1 MGVTDATTGDRGGTT
16 LAAEAAN
23 GDNYAVK
30 VVSGA
35 NQLATVAVGANRDG
49 GPTTSEASAATRSIV
64 RVLVKATVRRR
75 TRVSY
80 VHPDGY
86 HDDAS
91 DVEAA
96 PPETAAPQLLLCS
109 ELNFVM
115 SSALL
120 LPLPS
125 HNCG

>member
-1 MGVTDATTGDRGGTT
+1 MGVTDATTDNHGGTT
-16 LAAEAAN
+16 VAAEEAI

-30 VVSGA
+30 VVSRA
-35 NQLATVAVGANRDG
+35 DQQATVAVEANSDG
-49 GPTTSEASAATRSIV
+49 SPTTSETSAATRSIV

-91 DVEAA
+91 NVEAA
-96 PPETAAPQLLLCS
+96 PPGTAAPQLLLCS

-125 HNCG
+125 HNFG

>member
-1 MGVTDATTGDRGGTT
+1 MTEATTGDRGGTT
-16 LAAEAAN
+16 LAAEAAI

-30 VVSGA
+30 VVSSA
-35 NQLATVAVGANRDG
+35 NQLATVTVGPNTDG
-49 GPTTSEASAATRSIV
+49 SPTTSEASAATRSIV

-91 DVEAA
+91 DVEVA
-96 PPETAAPQLLLCS
+96 PPGTAAPQLLLCS

>member
-1 MGVTDATTGDRGGTT
+1 MGVTDATTGNHGSTT
-16 LAAEAAN
+16 LAVEAAI

-30 VVSGA
+30 VVSSA
-35 NQLATVAVGANRDG
+35 NQLAAVAVGANRDG
-49 GPTTSEASAATRSIV
+49 SLTTSEASATTRSTV

-91 DVEAA
+91 DVVAA
-96 PPETAAPQLLLCS
+96 PPGIAAPQLLLCS

>member
-1 MGVTDATTGDRGGTT
+1 MGVTDATTGNQGSTT
-16 LAAEAAN
+16 LAVEAAI

-30 VVSGA
+30 VVSSA
-35 NQLATVAVGANRDG
+35 NQLAAVAVGANRDG
-49 GPTTSEASAATRSIV
+49 SLTTSEASATTRSTV

-96 PPETAAPQLLLCS
+96 PPGIAAPQLLLCS

>member
-1 MGVTDATTGDRGGTT
+1 MGATDATTGDLGGTT
-16 LAAEAAN
+16 VAAAA
-23 GDNYAVK
+23 GRDYYAGK
-30 VVSGA
+30 AVSSA
-35 NQLATVAVGANRDG
+35 NQLAAIAVGANRDG
-49 GPTTSEASAATRSIV
+49 SLTTDDASAATRSIV

-80 VHPDGY
+80 VHPDGS
-86 HDDAS
+86 HDDVS
-91 DVEAA
+91 DGEAA
-96 PPETAAPQLLLCS
+96 PPGTAAPQLLLCS

>member
-1 MGVTDATTGDRGGTT
+1 MGVTDATTGNLGVTTVAAAGGSYD
-16 LAAEAAN
+16 ARK
-23 GDNYAVK
+23 AVR
-30 VVSGA
+30 SA
-35 NQLATVAVGANRDG
+35 NQPATIAVGANRDG
-49 GPTTSEASAATRSIV
+49 SPTTGDASAATRSIV

-80 VHPDGY
+80 VRPDGSR
-86 HDDAS
+86 DDGS
-91 DVEAA
+91 DGEAV
-96 PPETAAPQLLLCS
+96 PPGTEAPQLLLCS

>member
-1 MGVTDATTGDRGGTT
+1 MTNATTGNRDGTT
-16 LAAEAAN
+16 ELVAAAG
-23 GDNYAVK
+23 GDYHARKAVP
-30 VVSGA
+30 SA
-35 NQLATVAVGANRDG
+35 NQLATISVGANREDS
-49 GPTTSEASAATRSIV
+49 PTTSDASAAHRSIV
-64 RVLVKATVRRR
+64 RVLVKATVRHH

-80 VHPDGY
+80 VHGDVS
-86 HDDAS
+86 HDDTS
-91 DVEAA
+91 DDEATLLG
-96 PPETAAPQLLLCS
+96 TAAPQLLLCS

>member
-1 MGVTDATTGDRGGTT
+1 MGVTDATTGDHGGTRV
-16 LAAEAAN
+16 AADEAI

-30 VVSGA
+30 VVSRA
-35 NQLATVAVGANRDG
+35 DHQATVAVGANRDG
-49 GPTTSEASAATRSIV
+49 SLTTSETPAATRSIV

-80 VHPDGY
+80 VHLDGY
-86 HDDAS
+86 HDDANS
-91 DVEAA
+91 VEAA
-96 PPETAAPQLLLCS
+96 PPGIAAPQLLLCS

>member
-1 MGVTDATTGDRGGTT
+1 MGVTDGTTGDLGGTT
-16 LAAEAAN
+16 VAAAAA
-23 GDNYAVK
+23 GRDYYAGK
-30 VVSGA
+30 AVSSA
-35 NQLATVAVGANRDG
+35 NQLATIAVGANRDG
-49 GPTTSEASAATRSIV
+49 SLTTGDASAATRSIV

-80 VHPDGY
+80 VHPDGS
-86 HDDAS
+86 HDDVS
-91 DVEAA
+91 DGEAA
-96 PPETAAPQLLLCS
+96 PPGTAAPQLLLCS